1 MTRSSATIASSTDV
15 PGVVV
20 LDTSILIDMDEVD
33 LGRHVD
39 ATVVVSAITVAEL
52 AHGLDLV
59 SGAEAEARAQRFREV
74 LDNYEIL
81 RFGVEE
87 AKLYGAMVTL
97 VRIAG
102 RDPRPRRLDLQ
113 IAATAA
119 AARSPLLTCNP
130 EDFVGV
136 ERLVDVVPISRV

>member
-1 MTRSSATIASSTDV
+1 M
-15 PGVVV
+15 PGPVVY
-20 LDTSILIDMDEVD
+20 DTSVLINIDEVE
-33 LGRHVD
+33 LGHHAD
-39 ATVVVSAITVAEL
+39 STVVVSAITVAEL
-52 AHGLDLV
+52 AYGLDIV

-87 AKLYGAMVTL
+87 AKLYGAMATL

-119 AARSPLLTCNP
+119 AVRFPLLTCNP
-130 EDFVGV
+130 KDFVGV
-136 ERLVDVVPISRV
+136 ERLVDVVALPRGA